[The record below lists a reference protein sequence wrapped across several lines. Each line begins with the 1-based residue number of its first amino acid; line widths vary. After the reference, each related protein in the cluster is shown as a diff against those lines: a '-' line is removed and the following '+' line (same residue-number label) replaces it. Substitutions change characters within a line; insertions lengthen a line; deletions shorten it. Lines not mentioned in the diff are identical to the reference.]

1 MNTDLPSRAR
11 QIIRWIES
19 RLDPDLVR
27 GLFDEPIAKI
37 TDRFECQA
45 ERPIGHET
53 FLAIV
58 GDFTNTVY
66 HRALHA
72 GWTLTNPR
80 AHAIS
85 LLERYYRSAAYGAG
99 YSAAFLD
106 ADDPAQG
113 GIHTVLAGLAQSIRD
128 IEYAEYTRY
137 VLNRHLAG
145 SDWDLRCEIVR
156 ILLDEYRAFL
166 PERLVRCVPAQLV
179 DLIPSIIVAQVGSES
194 TVQRMLSGSEKP
206 AVIETQLGGRPL

>member
-1 MNTDLPSRAR
+1 MNTDLPDRAG
-11 QIIRWIES
+11 QSIRWIES
-19 RLDPDLVR
+19 RLDRGLVR
-27 GLFDEPIAKI
+27 RLLDEPIAEI
-37 TDRFECQA
+37 TDRYECQA
-45 ERPIGHET
+45 EYPISHET

-58 GDFTNTVY
+58 GDFTKQVY
-66 HRALHA
+66 NVALRA
-72 GWTLTNPR
+72 GWTLTNPS

-113 GIHTVLAGLAQSIRD
+113 GIRAVLAGLAQSIRD
-128 IEYAEYTRY
+128 VEYAEYSRY

-156 ILLDEYRAFL
+156 ILLDEYGAFL
-166 PERLVRCVPAQLV
+166 PERLVRCAPAQLV
-179 DLIPSIIVAQVGSES
+179 DLIPSIILAQIGSES
-194 TVQRMLSGSEKP
+194 TVQQILSSIGH
-206 AVIETQLGGRPL
+206 